1 MSGGPLL
8 IRGERY
14 VAVSRVAELYGVRV
28 EWLLEICEAGLLDP
42 LERAGDEPAIPARR
56 LDRLGLI
63 HRLNVAQ
70 GVNLPGVAIILDL
83 LEERA

>member
-1 MSGGPLL
+1 MSGPLL

-14 VAVSRVAELYGVRV
+14 VTVSRLAQLYDVRV
-28 EWLLEICEAGLLDP
+28 EWLLEVCDSGLLDP
-42 LERAGDEPAIPARR
+42 LERAGGELAVPATR

-63 HRLNVAQ
+63 QRLNLVQ

-83 LEERA
+83 LEQRP